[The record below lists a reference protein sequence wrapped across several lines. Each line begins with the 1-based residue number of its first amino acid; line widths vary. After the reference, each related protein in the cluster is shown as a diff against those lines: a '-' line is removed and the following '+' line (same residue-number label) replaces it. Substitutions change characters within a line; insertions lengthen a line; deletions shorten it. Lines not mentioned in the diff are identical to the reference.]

1 LALNMHIMKV
11 LCRTLFDCTFTGVT
25 GHLRPQ
31 QLPFTTKTGLV
42 IDTAEQWNRS
52 RNQQRNWESILQI
65 ISLRTQPMN
74 VVAPVK
80 QKDGWHFA
88 FEVEAEGVLSSDFAS
103 DDLAGLVADCEGVP
117 MVIDLEEDAV
127 VTATLHAQGV
137 NQNIWFRAINT
148 SLEPDHG

>member
-11 LCRTLFDCTFTGVT
+11 LCRTLFDCTYTGVT

-52 RNQQRNWESILQI
+52 RNQQRNWESLLQI

-74 VVAPVK
+74 VVTPAK
-80 QKDGWHFA
+80 QKDGWHFE
-88 FEVEAEGVLSSDFAS
+88 FDVEAEGVLSSNADS
-103 DDLAGLVADCEGVP
+103 DDLAGLVGDCEGVP
-117 MVIDLEEDAV
+117 MVTGLDEVAL
-127 VTATLHAQGV
+127 VTATLHAQGT
-137 NQNIWFRAINT
+137 NQNIWFTAINK
-148 SLEPDHG
+148 SLEPEHG

>member
-1 LALNMHIMKV
+1 MKV
-11 LCRTLFDCTFTGVT
+11 LCRTLFDCTYTGVT
-25 GHLRPQ
+25 GHFRAQ
-31 QLPFTTKTGLV
+31 QLPYTTKGGLHLETV
-42 IDTAEQWNRS
+42 EDWNRA

-74 VVAPVK
+74 VVLPVK

-103 DDLAGLVADCEGVP
+103 DDLAGLVGDCEGVP
-117 MVIDLEEDAV
+117 MVTGLDEAGA
-127 VTATLHAQGV
+127 VTATLHAQGT

-148 SLEPDHG
+148 PLENSDG

>member
-1 LALNMHIMKV
+1 MALNMHIMKV